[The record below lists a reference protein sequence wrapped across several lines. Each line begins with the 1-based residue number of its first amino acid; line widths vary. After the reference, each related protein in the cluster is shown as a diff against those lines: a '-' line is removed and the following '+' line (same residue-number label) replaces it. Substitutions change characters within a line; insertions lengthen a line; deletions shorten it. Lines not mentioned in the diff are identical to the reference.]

1 MVILMAYS
9 GLTPT
14 IVLRYLNRMM
24 GISVQDLEISD
35 DEMMRIVFQESIP
48 TYSKF
53 FPYRFRIILKPEDVL
68 DKARPNTYKIPNDD
82 NLEIFGIHRIWL
94 DNMNQF
100 GGSLLP
106 LVNDPYTTQLLND
119 YLSSTVTPTTFD
131 FYAPDIVTIRPK
143 IEYTQAALLEVKAV
157 HPTHLKTIPIDMR
170 DEFLKLCLD
179 DVLISLYPIRHRF
192 NSINSPYGN
201 IEVFTD
207 MVDNAQNDRDNLLDK
222 WRENLLRQGNAKR
235 IWIS

>member
-1 MVILMAYS
+1 MAYS

-24 GISVQDLEISD
+24 GISVQDLEITD
-35 DEMMRIVFQESIP
+35 DEMMRIVFQESLP

-53 FPYRFRIILKPEDVL
+53 FPYYYRLLLTSDDVL
-68 DKARPNTYKIPNDD
+68 DSKRPNTYKMPNDD

-106 LVNDPYTTQLLND
+106 LVNDPYTSQLLND
-119 YLSSTVTPTTFD
+119 YLSATITPVTWD
-131 FYAPDIVTIRPK
+131 FYAPDIITIRPK
-143 IEYTQAALLEVKAV
+143 IEFRRSALVEVKAV
-157 HPTHLKTIPIDMR
+157 HPTHMKTIPVSMR
-170 DEFLKLCLD
+170 DEFLRLCLD

-201 IEVFTD
+201 IEVFTE
-207 MVDNAQNDRDNLLDK
+207 MVDNAQSDKQDLLNGWK
-222 WRENLLRQGNAKR
+222 ENLLRQGNAKR

>member
-1 MVILMAYS
+1 MAYS

-24 GISVQDLEISD
+24 GISVQDLEITD
-35 DEMMRIVFQESIP
+35 DEMMRVVFQESLP

-53 FPYRFRIILKPEDVL
+53 FPYYFRMLLTKDYVL
-68 DKARPNTYKIPNDD
+68 DSKRPNTYKLPNDD

-100 GGSLLP
+100 GGSMLP
-106 LVNDPYTTQLLND
+106 LVNDPYTSQLLND
-119 YLSSTVTPTTFD
+119 YLSATITPVTWD
-131 FYAPDIVTIRPK
+131 FYAPDILTIRPK
-143 IEYTQAALLEVKAV
+143 IDFSREALVEVKAV
-157 HPTHLKTIPIDMR
+157 HPTHLKTIPINMR
-170 DEFLKLCLD
+170 DEFLRLCLD

-192 NSINSPYGN
+192 NTINSPYGN
-201 IEVFTD
+201 IEVFTE
-207 MVDNAQNDRDNLLDK
+207 MVDNAQSDKNDLIER
-222 WRENLLRQGNAKR
+222 WRENLLRQSNAKR